1 MTRYNR
7 GDVILVPFPFSDQTT
22 TKKRPAIIVSSDTYN
37 SISQDI
43 VIMAITGQI
52 RGHIGV
58 GEFLIEDWQGA
69 GLLKPSAVK
78 AAISTIE
85 QRLVLKL
92 LGRLSARDRSALEKA
107 LKELFDLR

>member
-1 MTRYNR
+1 MIRYNR
-7 GDVILVPFPFSDQTT
+7 GDVILVPFPFSDQTV

-52 RGHIGV
+52 RGHIGI

-69 GLLKPSAVK
+69 GLLRPSAVK
-78 AAISTIE
+78 SAISTIE

-92 LGRLSARDRSALEKA
+92 LGRLSARDLSTLEKA

>member
-7 GDVILVPFPFSDQTT
+7 GDVILVPFPFSDQTV

-52 RGHIGV
+52 RGHIGI

-69 GLLKPSAVK
+69 GLLRPSAIK
-78 AAISTIE
+78 SAISTIE

-92 LGRLSARDRSALEKA
+92 LGKLSARDLSTLERA

>member
-7 GDVILVPFPFSDQTT
+7 GDVILVPFPFSDQTV

-37 SISQDI
+37 STSQDV

-52 RGHIGV
+52 RGRIGV
-58 GEFLIEDWQGA
+58 GEFMIEDWQGA
-69 GLLKPSAVK
+69 GLLRPSVVK
-78 AAISTIE
+78 SAISTIE
-85 QRLVLKL
+85 QRLVVKM
-92 LGRLSARDRSALEKA
+92 LGRLSSKDLSTLERA